1 MEKLPDPSSPSTF
14 PILYLFL
21 AWLSSEELPVGTL
34 YHMQGSE
41 GQKKR
46 ERLHLVSDK
55 DVFALESNF

>member
-1 MEKLPDPSSPSTF
+1 M
-14 PILYLFL
+14 
-21 AWLSSEELPVGTL
+21 GTL

-55 DVFALESNF
+55 DVFVLESNF